1 MRPLGFV
8 GPTFPPEVNERLQ
21 YEVLLPFMLHIIYD
35 AFGRGCDGRQ
45 SRQSGRLSAIAVGG
59 FLSQGVRYA
68 ASSSH

>member
-35 AFGRGCDGRQ
+35 AFGREAEVHADYTTAPLLTYTGRPVTHFSHSANGCT
-45 SRQSGRLSAIAVGG
+45 
-59 FLSQGVRYA
+59 
-68 ASSSH
+68 